1 MKRTIE
7 ILRRMRATVLLLAV
21 LLTSLSA
28 HAELTCIA
36 SPNSAC
42 GTVTAEGTL
51 VYVTPAAGY
60 YISAVT
66 YNGTGPNIALQ

>member
-7 ILRRMRATVLLLAV
+7 ILRRMRATVLLLTV

-36 SPNSAC
+36 SPSDC
-42 GTVTAEGTL
+42 GTVKAEETL